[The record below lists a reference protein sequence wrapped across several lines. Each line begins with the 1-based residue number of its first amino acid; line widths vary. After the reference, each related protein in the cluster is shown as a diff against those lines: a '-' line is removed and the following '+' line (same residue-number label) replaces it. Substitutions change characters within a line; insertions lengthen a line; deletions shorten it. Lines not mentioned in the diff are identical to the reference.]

1 MSQNWEVASSGLS
14 AEETVYR
21 GERGVSGVTFPVPE
35 RPCSLHTGTGSLPGA
50 TGMPQDQMAYA
61 RGHVRSSTG
70 QCGPAWLIR
79 EGAGK
84 CSGEELNKL
93 IPGALY

>member
-1 MSQNWEVASSGLS
+1 
-14 AEETVYR
+14 
-21 GERGVSGVTFPVPE
+21 
-35 RPCSLHTGTGSLPGA
+35 
-50 TGMPQDQMAYA
+50 MPRDQMAYGSA
-61 RGHVRSSTG
+61 NVRSNTG
-70 QCGPAWLIR
+70 QCGLAWLIR

>member
-1 MSQNWEVASSGLS
+1 M
-14 AEETVYR
+14 
-21 GERGVSGVTFPVPE
+21 PE
-35 RPCSLHTGTGSLPGA
+35 RPCSLHIGIGSMPGA
-50 TGMPQDQMAYA
+50 TGMPCDQMAYGSA
-61 RGHVRSSTG
+61 RVRSNTG
-70 QCGPAWLIR
+70 QCGPAWPIR